1 MHFLL
6 KEILFN
12 LFLLAAIS
20 AYSRLHNCLH
30 SFYNPMTYRGICR
43 VTFTLFSELF
53 KGPTLTEPFKSDF
66 QNTLYLHTSFLRQQ
80 AFDFGRK
87 QTNFKMFDAT
97 SLAQPLFT
105 KLQLQH
111 NWHLAAGLK
120 RVTFP
125 AFSLSNVT
133 IVRTPTT

>member
-12 LFLLAAIS
+12 LFLFAAIS

-43 VTFTLFSELF
+43 VTFTLLSELF

-66 QNTLYLHTSFLRQQ
+66 QNTLYLHTSFLR
-80 AFDFGRK
+80 
-87 QTNFKMFDAT
+87 
-97 SLAQPLFT
+97 
-105 KLQLQH
+105 
-111 NWHLAAGLK
+111 
-120 RVTFP
+120 
-125 AFSLSNVT
+125 
-133 IVRTPTT
+133 